1 MSEQIAVFCIV
12 VLQCQK
18 SIPDHTVSAIR
29 PERDSLSPSEWKP
42 DEKMK
47 RFHRRLISA
56 SSPEYLLHIRG
67 PFRVKHIHVSPPP
80 LALESGHGGS
90 RGSGSGGERLDNAL
104 IQLVPLESRNPPFPR
119 RLGKGGE
126 DSKEMPP
133 K

>member
-1 MSEQIAVFCIV
+1 MREQIAVFCIV

-29 PERDSLSPSEWKP
+29 PERDSLSPSEWRP
-42 DEKMK
+42 DEKM
-47 RFHRRLISA
+47 REL
-56 SSPEYLLHIRG
+56 SPSPHFSILSEYLLRIRG
-67 PFRVKHIHVSPPP
+67 PFRVKRIHVSPP
-80 LALESGHGGS
+80 LALESSHGGS

-119 RLGKGGE
+119 RLGEGGE
-126 DSKEMPP
+126 DSEEMPP